1 MARPKAYDETAMLDR
16 AMEVFWARGFD
27 GTSIQNLVGKTGV
40 NRGSLYGAYPDKRAL
55 FVASIRRYLDLVVE
69 DNVRRLL
76 AVEPAGDAVRQFFLQ
91 LVEAPLER
99 LRRGCL
105 LTNSAVELGMEDA
118 QVAALIRGAFRRVEQ
133 VFCARLV
140 EAKRVGQLTDGVQP
154 EALARLLI
162 TVLQGIRVMS
172 RVGADRVAMRDA
184 VKSALSGI
192 KTAATHAYASDRGAA
207 RHSGH
212 SKRGRTRR
220 ARAKQMAPAR

>member
-55 FVASIRRYLDLVVE
+55 FLASIRRYLDLVVE

-76 AVEPAGDAVRQFFLQ
+76 AVEPAGEAIRQFFLG

>member
-91 LVEAPLER
+91 LVEAPPER